1 MDYDRTSL
9 EWSERDF
16 SNFTCQF
23 PDEKTT
29 IVTKLANEEG
39 PPTLEVKTL
48 STNEEWETWLKNAV
62 LDFLPSSGHPR
73 SGICAVI
80 FGSVEPIFD
89 DDEDGANTQSP
100 VSYLPFSSDDIL
112 SQLVHEF
119 HLHPRITRT
128 ISRLSC
134 YFSAQRHYSDDDDL
148 PKGGKERRPMIT
160 CTART
165 SSTLPNDM
173 ALSTTYFTEID
184 LNLAVFYGCNERQK
198 EDISRRIRSC
208 DLKHNHPL
216 LLPGLFFELERIRL
230 VDQVENLLDNF
241 ELRNNYE
248 YNQLEKVGG
257 ARGLDLDMDK
267 KRMTDVLKSTYRS
280 RELVSLI
287 MAVKRQLKKFETAM
301 DMVETSVKSSPSSA
315 FSSGCLT
322 RTPSAT
328 LSSAPGS
335 RTMSRSTTLE
345 VNSEENYTQQ
355 GLPRL
360 SGVSGYLR
368 LQRAGR
374 MIRERLQDIMFEF
387 DDKINDCHLVKDNM
401 SLTMQTVWS
410 FFSLQDNQT
419 NLKLSRLNTKLAHAN
434 TGLSEEMKKDS
445 SQMRSIALLTMV
457 FLPMSTVATIFSTN
471 FFSWDA
477 AEGQS
482 VVSKYFWVF
491 IVVAIALTCIV
502 VGAWYTATCA
512 KGRKGHRH
520 CCIRLPFG
528 ALFGRKA
535 GSTDD
540 DLQPHR
546 KSGRRVFEDE
556 ERGVSLDL

>member
-1 MDYDRTSL
+1 
-9 EWSERDF
+9 
-16 SNFTCQF
+16 
-23 PDEKTT
+23 
-29 IVTKLANEEG
+29 
-39 PPTLEVKTL
+39 
-48 STNEEWETWLKNAV
+48 
-62 LDFLPSSGHPR
+62 
-73 SGICAVI
+73 
-80 FGSVEPIFD
+80 
-89 DDEDGANTQSP
+89 
-100 VSYLPFSSDDIL
+100 
-112 SQLVHEF
+112 
-119 HLHPRITRT
+119 
-128 ISRLSC
+128 
-134 YFSAQRHYSDDDDL
+134 
-148 PKGGKERRPMIT
+148 
-160 CTART
+160 
-165 SSTLPNDM
+165 M

-184 LNLAVFYGCNERQK
+184 LNLAVFYGCNKRQK

-230 VDQVENLLDNF
+230 VDHVENLLDNF

-328 LSSAPGS
+328 LSLAPGS
-335 RTMSRSTTLE
+335 RTLSRSRTLE

-374 MIRERLQDIMFEF
+374 MIRERLKDIMFEF

-401 SLTMQTVWS
+401 SLTMQTVRMPDEGHS
-410 FFSLQDNQT
+410 IVYT
-419 NLKLSRLNTKLAHAN
+419 PKKL
-434 TGLSEEMKKDS
+434 
-445 SQMRSIALLTMV
+445 
-457 FLPMSTVATIFSTN
+457 
-471 FFSWDA
+471 
-477 AEGQS
+477 
-482 VVSKYFWVF
+482 
-491 IVVAIALTCIV
+491 
-502 VGAWYTATCA
+502 
-512 KGRKGHRH
+512 
-520 CCIRLPFG
+520 
-528 ALFGRKA
+528 
-535 GSTDD
+535 TDD
-540 DLQPHR
+540 ITHFPR
-546 KSGRRVFEDE
+546 SGASSHFKTIRPI
-556 ERGVSLDL
+556 

>member
-29 IVTKLANEEG
+29 I
-39 PPTLEVKTL
+39 
-48 STNEEWETWLKNAV
+48 AV
-62 LDFLPSSGHPR
+62 LDFLPSSGHPC
-73 SGICAVI
+73 SGICAV
-80 FGSVEPIFD
+80 VEPIFD

-100 VSYLPFSSDDIL
+100 VSYLPFNSDDIL

-148 PKGGKERRPMIT
+148 PRGGKERRPMIT

-248 YNQLEKVGG
+248 YGQLEKVGG

-477 AEGQS
+477 EEGQS

-512 KGRKGHRH
+512 KDRKGHRY

-540 DLQPHR
+540 DFQPHR
-546 KSGRRVFEDE
+546 KSSRRVSEDE
-556 ERGVSLDL
+556 ERGISLDL

>member
-1 MDYDRTSL
+1 
-9 EWSERDF
+9 
-16 SNFTCQF
+16 
-23 PDEKTT
+23 
-29 IVTKLANEEG
+29 
-39 PPTLEVKTL
+39 
-48 STNEEWETWLKNAV
+48 
-62 LDFLPSSGHPR
+62 
-73 SGICAVI
+73 
-80 FGSVEPIFD
+80 
-89 DDEDGANTQSP
+89 
-100 VSYLPFSSDDIL
+100 
-112 SQLVHEF
+112 
-119 HLHPRITRT
+119 
-128 ISRLSC
+128 
-134 YFSAQRHYSDDDDL
+134 
-148 PKGGKERRPMIT
+148 MIT

-165 SSTLPNDM
+165 SSTLPNDI
-173 ALSTTYFTEID
+173 ALSTTYLTETD
-184 LNLAVFYGCNERQK
+184 LNLALFYGCNERQK
-198 EDISRRIRSC
+198 EDIVRRIRSC

-230 VDQVENLLDNF
+230 VDQVEDLLDNF

-248 YNQLEKVGG
+248 YNQLENVGG

-287 MAVKRQLKKFETAM
+287 MAVKRQLKKFEAAM
-301 DMVETSVKSSPSSA
+301 DMVETSVKTSPT
-315 FSSGCLT
+315 FSPGRLT
-322 RTPSAT
+322 RIPSAT

-335 RTMSRSTTLE
+335 RTISRATTLE
-345 VNSEENYTQQ
+345 VNGEENHTQQ
-355 GLPRL
+355 GLPEL
-360 SGVSGYLR
+360 SSVSGYLR
-368 LQRAGR
+368 LERAGR
-374 MIRERLQDIMFEF
+374 QIRERLQDIMFEF

-457 FLPMSTVATIFSTN
+457 FLPMSTVAAIFSSN

-477 AEGQS
+477 EGGQA

-502 VGAWYTATCA
+502 VGAWYLATFA
-512 KGRKGHRH
+512 RDRKGHRQ

-528 ALFGRKA
+528 LFGSKA
-535 GSTDD
+535 GRDD
-540 DLQPHR
+540 DDFQSHR
-546 KSGRRVFEDE
+546 KSGRRIFDDE
-556 ERGVSLDL
+556 EGGIPLEIQL